1 MARDATYDIDAPN
14 AYLDDDSDI
23 AAAGV
28 RRKPNRDR
36 RDRDQCR
43 APAGQRSRNRH
54 AATTRRGP
62 TRAARLGLEE
72 FKCRR
77 CHTFVGPTIGG
88 GRHRNHC
95 PRCLYSRHVDA
106 RRPGDR
112 ASECGALMAPAGRFD
127 RPDGEPVI
135 VHQCGGCGVVRH
147 NRLAADDDIIAL
159 TRLPLVSRAVGQS
172 GNRAVVT
179 ENGADYQEKA
189 PA

>member
-1 MARDATYDIDAPN
+1 MARDASDKFDAQYR
-14 AYLDDDSDI
+14 YLDDDGAG
-23 AAAGV
+23 AASGP

-36 RDRDQCR
+36 PGRDQRHDR
-43 APAGQRSRNRH
+43 AGWRPRDHRDSSAC
-54 AATTRRGP
+54 RGP

-77 CHTFVGPTIGG
+77 CRTFVGPAVSG

-112 ASECGALMAPAGRFD
+112 ASECGALMAPVGRFD
-127 RPDGEPVI
+127 RSDGEPVV

-147 NRLAADDDIIAL
+147 NRLAADDDIIVLA
-159 TRLPLVSRAVGQS
+159 RLPLIRPWLGQRDDVDPARRVS
-172 GNRAVVT
+172 
-179 ENGADYQEKA
+179 
-189 PA
+189 